1 MKTALFLLVLI
12 AIGSCVVA
20 VNALDFTLKR
30 YGGRVLA
37 NSVIDISRVGRE
49 YRPYYYYYYRTTYTN
64 EGPLV
69 CHTETPNC
77 CRDVDDPF
85 ENEENG
91 EWFYPDG
98 QVVGSSQQYYNFYV
112 TRARQE
118 LHLHSYSANSPT
130 GVYCCDV
137 RSVNG
142 SGNITAEYV
151 SETNYTSI
159 NSSTSKCVGLYT
171 YSQLRL
177 CRDFSI
183 GNGLVTYDSPY
194 IPGRVASISCNRG
207 FSLVGSS
214 ERTCTNGGWSGTTPN
229 CVYDCGPLPVPR
241 NGRVDTS
248 TGTTVG
254 KTATYSCNEGYNLI
268 GSLTRNCQYQYN
280 SYSRYSSYRYTGVD
294 WSSSAPICVDEAKMQ
309 LMFSPTPGSCLEWEE
324 SRANRITLAF
334 IGAIEEVLLNYAS
347 IALPH
352 INFANLTHSP
362 FSVERSFFSCRS
374 SQTEAHFRTTLFGL
388 EDVSAHEMV
397 KVIQR
402 WVSSGPS
409 VKIQWYVV
417 DIIKSC
423 PVAIPSDVYAE
434 CVSPDMKQCWEKCD
448 DKPQ

>member
-1 MKTALFLLVLI
+1 MKTALILLVLI
-12 AIGSCVVA
+12 GSCILS
-20 VNALDFTLKR
+20 VNGLDFTLKR
-30 YGGRVLA
+30 YGRRVLA
-37 NSVIDISRVGRE
+37 NSVIDINRVGRE
-49 YRPYYYYYYRTTYTN
+49 YLSYSYYDYGRTYTN

-69 CHTETPNC
+69 CHTEIPNC
-77 CRDVDDPF
+77 CRDVDDPL

-98 QVVGSSQQYYNFYV
+98 QVVSSSQQYNNFYV

-118 LHLHSYSANSPT
+118 LHLHNYYANSPT

-137 RSVNG
+137 QSVNG

-159 NSSTSKCVGLYT
+159 NSSTSKCVGLYNS
-171 YSQLRL
+171 SQLRL
-177 CRDFSI
+177 CRDLSI

-194 IPGRVASISCNRG
+194 IPGRVASISCNLG

-214 ERTCTNGGWSGTTPN
+214 ERTCTNRGWSGTTPN

-241 NGRVDTS
+241 NGSVDTS
-248 TGTTVG
+248 TGTTEG

-268 GSLTRNCQYQYN
+268 GSSTRNCQYNY
-280 SYSRYSSYRYTGVD
+280 RYGNYYGYRYTSG
-294 WSSSAPICVDEAKMQ
+294 WSSSPPICVDEAKMQ
-309 LMFSPTPGSCLEWEE
+309 LMFSPTPGSCLDWEE
-324 SRANRITLAF
+324 SRANRFTLAF
-334 IGAIEEVLLNYAS
+334 LGAIEEVLLDYAS

-352 INFANLTHSP
+352 INFANNMTHSP

-374 SQTEAHFRTTLFGL
+374 SQTEAHFRTTLLGL
-388 EDVSAHEMV
+388 ENVSAHEMV

-402 WVSSGPS
+402 WVSSAPS

-417 DIIKSC
+417 DVVKSC
-423 PVAIPSDVYAE
+423 PVAIPSDFYTE
-434 CVSPDMKQCWEKCD
+434 CAVNPDMKGCMWKEMQ
-448 DKPQ
+448 